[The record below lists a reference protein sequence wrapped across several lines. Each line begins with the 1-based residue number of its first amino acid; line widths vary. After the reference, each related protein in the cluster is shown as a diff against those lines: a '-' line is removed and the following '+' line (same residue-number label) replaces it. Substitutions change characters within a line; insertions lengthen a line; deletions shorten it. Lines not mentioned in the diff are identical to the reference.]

1 MVSWQTRR
9 TARSM
14 QREAQELRRRMQR
27 ILATMEQSLAS
38 GGADAKHAIEDS
50 GRTFLSLG
58 SALVDHLADDAIRAA
73 DSAVG
78 EQLRST
84 RDALAEDVAALEDA
98 IRARPFCAVSIAFA
112 LGWLSAH
119 LNRRRR

>member
-14 QREAQELRRRMQR
+14 QREAQELRRRLQR
-27 ILATMEQSLAS
+27 ILAAMEQSLAS
-38 GGADAKHAIEDS
+38 GGSDAKGAIEDS
-50 GRTFLSLG
+50 ARTFLTLG
-58 SALVDHLADDAIRAA
+58 TNLVDSLAGDATQAI
-73 DSAVG
+73 DEAVG
-78 EQLRST
+78 EKLRSSQ
-84 RDALAEDVAALEDA
+84 DALTEDVAALEDG
-98 IRARPFCAVSIAFA
+98 IRARPFIAVSIAFG